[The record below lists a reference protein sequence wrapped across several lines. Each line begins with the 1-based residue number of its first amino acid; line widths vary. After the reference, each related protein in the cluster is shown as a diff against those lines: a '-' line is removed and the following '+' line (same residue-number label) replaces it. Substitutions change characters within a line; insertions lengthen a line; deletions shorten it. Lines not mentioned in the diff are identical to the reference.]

1 MGQIHLRGDS
11 MKIPKKVKIAGHYYR
26 VKQDDKGLVKEHLI
40 GTTNNDFKEIRLCKH
55 YKSSRAGV
63 KSEIEETFLH
73 EVLHAV
79 DKNYNNDSL
88 TEKALNRLSQGLYQ
102 VLKDNFHL

>member
-1 MGQIHLRGDS
+1 
-11 MKIPKKVKIAGHYYR
+11 MKIPNKIKVAGHWYKVKW
-26 VKQDDKGLVKEHLI
+26 DDKGLEKEHLI
-40 GTTNNDFKEIRLCKH
+40 GQTNNDFKEITLCKY
-55 YKSSRAGV
+55 YKSKRARV

-79 DKNYNNDSL
+79 NKNYNNDSL
-88 TEKALNRLSQGLYQ
+88 TEKSLNRLSQGLYQ